1 MKRYSKRSAARMCI
15 AALVDLDID
24 EWPLRRKTRTYD
36 FRKKV
41 KEVFPARANKDL
53 CHGAH
58 RKL

>member
-1 MKRYSKRSAARMCI
+1 MCI